1 MGHPASVVRF
11 RMPLTYETARTKRW
25 RATELQKENQRTLDN
40 IEQFGCTVVSVATEE
55 QRSGWSYSIGVYDT
69 CGQPEVIV
77 VGLPSCVAHYLV
89 DEAARLL
96 RNGTKL
102 DEGRHPD
109 LVGKVDCEFRPVD
122 PKWVKHPMGWAEWY
136 YDDEPFPVLQAVY
149 PDLENRIPGEDGFNE
164 YFTQPLLQPGAP
176 MTTVEQDF
184 WASNDPKSSLF
195 DWPFNEGPHTGAYL
209 SKTVHEGTE
218 PIVFVYHDPDG
229 DSQFPGRLDERWRAV
244 RWCLAFTTLSMRMLA

>member
-1 MGHPASVVRF
+1 M
-11 RMPLTYETARTKRW
+11 
-25 RATELQKENQRTLDN
+25 
-40 IEQFGCTVVSVATEE
+40 
-55 QRSGWSYSIGVYDT
+55 
-69 CGQPEVIV
+69 
-77 VGLPSCVAHYLV
+77 

-122 PKWVKHPMGWAEWY
+122 PKWIKHLMGWAEWY
-136 YDDEPFPVLQAVY
+136 YDHEPFPVLQAVY
-149 PDLENRIPGEDGFNE
+149 PDLENRFPGEDGFNE

-176 MTTVEQDF
+176 MTTVDQDF
-184 WASNDPKSSLF
+184 WASNDPKSGLF

-218 PIVFVYHDPDG
+218 PIVFVSHDPDG
-229 DSQFPGRLDERWRAV
+229 DWQFLGDSMSDGGGPVVSCFHHPVDADASLKDLADLLVGWCAERAAPGEPWIQSEMPKDEQG
-244 RWCLAFTTLSMRMLA
+244 